1 MPSES
6 LGMKPESYELT
17 RAIRDIEFAN
27 RRGQRCFKAVFL
39 VTLGAI
45 IYNVITKASEKE
57 RGR

>member
-1 MPSES
+1 
-6 LGMKPESYELT
+6 MKPESYELT
-17 RAIRDIEFAN
+17 RAIRELAYASS
-27 RRGQRCFKAVFL
+27 RGERCFKAVFL